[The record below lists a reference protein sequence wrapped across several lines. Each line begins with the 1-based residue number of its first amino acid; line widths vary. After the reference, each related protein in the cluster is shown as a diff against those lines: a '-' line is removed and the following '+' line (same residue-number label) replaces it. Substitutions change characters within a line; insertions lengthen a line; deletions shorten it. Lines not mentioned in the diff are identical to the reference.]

1 MNGDDPQQYPRTRRV
16 PPPAGP
22 DGRRMPPP
30 DRHDPRVPPGSGR
43 PMPPGSGRP
52 PHSGRPPGS
61 GRPLPPGSGHPPGRP
76 PIEPTQVIRRDGN
89 NPPLAWSQVPSSP
102 ARPRGNPPPYEH
114 GVEHGGEPPTHAP
127 TQRPV
132 PYREAPPPPPPA
144 RPRRTERPPREP
156 RAPRARRKRHWGRW
170 LLILLLIVILLPVA
184 GVIYLDR
191 SLHRIDALAAYP
203 DRVAQT
209 AGTNWLLTGSDTRVG
224 LTPEQEKELS
234 TGDSAD
240 AGGERSDTIMLVHIP
255 KSGAPTVVSLP
266 RDSYV
271 SIPGVGKDKLNSA
284 FSAGGPKLLVQT
296 VENATGLR
304 IDHFAEI
311 GFGGFAGMVDSLGG
325 IDMCLP
331 DAIDDPK
338 AGIDLPAGCQHL
350 SGSQALGFV
359 RTRATPRA
367 DLDRMNNQ
375 RLFLS
380 ALLEKATSAGT
391 LANPLKVWPLA
402 RDVAASLQVDN
413 GDHIWDLGR
422 LGWAL
427 HGKTIATTVPI
438 GGFTDESGSG
448 NVLLWDKDR
457 ASRFFDALAH
467 DQAVPDDLL
476 TR

>member
-1 MNGDDPQQYPRTRRV
+1 MSP
-16 PPPAGP
+16 
-22 DGRRMPPP
+22 
-30 DRHDPRVPPGSGR
+30 
-43 PMPPGSGRP
+43 
-52 PHSGRPPGS
+52 
-61 GRPLPPGSGHPPGRP
+61 GRPLPPGRP

-89 NPPLAWSQVPSSP
+89 NPPPLAWSQAPNSP
-102 ARPRGNPPPYEH
+102 TRPRATPF
-114 GVEHGGEPPTHAP
+114 EHGGEPPRRHGGEPPGGYGGEPPERHRGEPTHAP

-132 PYREAPPPPPPA
+132 PYREPPPPPPA
-144 RPRRTERPPREP
+144 QPRRSARPPREP
-156 RAPRARRKRHWGRW
+156 RAPRARRKRHRGRW
-170 LLILLLIVILLPVA
+170 LLILLLVVILLPVA

-191 SLHRIDALAAYP
+191 SLHRIDALSSYS
-203 DRVAQT
+203 DRVGQT

-224 LTPEQEKELS
+224 LTPEQERELS
-234 TGDSAD
+234 TGGSSD
-240 AGGERSDTIMLVHIP
+240 AGGDRSDTIMLVHIP

-271 SIPGVGKDKLNSA
+271 SIPGVGKDKLNAA

-296 VENATGLR
+296 VEIATGLR

-311 GFGGFAGMVDSLGG
+311 GFGGFAGMVDALGG

-331 DAIDDPK
+331 DPIDDPK
-338 AGIDLPAGCQHL
+338 AGINLPAGCQHL

-391 LANPLKVWPLA
+391 LVNPLKVWPLA
-402 RDVAASLQVDN
+402 RDVASSLQVDK
-413 GDHIWDLGR
+413 GDHIWDLAR

-427 HGKTIATTVPI
+427 RGKTVATTVPI
-438 GGFTDESGSG
+438 GGFTDETGSG
-448 NVLLWDKDR
+448 NVLLWDRDR

-467 DQAVPDDLL
+467 DRAVPDDLL